1 MYRTI
6 LVPTDGSD
14 ASAAAV
20 DHAVDLA
27 DRYDARIHALYV
39 VDSGSYGVL
48 GESTP
53 TVVEALHEEGSRAVS
68 AVAEAA
74 ADAGVEADTAVV
86 EGAVHRSILDYA
98 EEADAD
104 LIVMGTHG
112 RQGIDRYLLGSVT
125 ERIVRSSPLPV
136 LTVRSADD
144 SYGLS

>member
-53 TVVEALHEEGSRAVS
+53 TVVEALREEGSRAVS
-68 AVAEAA
+68 TVAETA
-74 ADAGVEADTAVV
+74 ADAGVEAETAVV

-98 EEADAD
+98 DETDAD

-125 ERIVRSSPLPV
+125 ERIVRSSSVPV

-144 SYGLS
+144 S

>member
-53 TVVEALHEEGSRAVS
+53 TVVGALREEGSRAVS

-98 EEADAD
+98 DEADAD

-125 ERIVRSSPLPV
+125 ERIVRSSSLPV

-144 SYGLS
+144 S

>member
-1 MYRTI
+1 MYRNI

-20 DHAVDLA
+20 EHAVDLA
-27 DRYDARIHALYV
+27 DRYDAHIYALYV

-53 TVVEALHEEGSRAVS
+53 TVVEALREEGSQAVTS
-68 AVAEAA
+68 VEGTA
-74 ADAGVEADTAVV
+74 ADAGVEVDTAVV
-86 EGAVHRSILDYA
+86 EGAVHRSILDH
-98 EEADAD
+98 ADEVGAD

-125 ERIVRSSPLPV
+125 ERIVRSSSVPV
-136 LTVRSADD
+136 LTVRSSDD
-144 SYGLS
+144 SER